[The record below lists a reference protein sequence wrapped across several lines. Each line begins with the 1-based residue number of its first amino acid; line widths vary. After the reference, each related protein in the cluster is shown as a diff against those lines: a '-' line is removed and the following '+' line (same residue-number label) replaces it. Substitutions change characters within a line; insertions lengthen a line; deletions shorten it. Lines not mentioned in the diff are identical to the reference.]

1 MSYLLTKSS
10 TYELELQ
17 VIEKFKIDKITL
29 MLEAGKA
36 TWHQFIRYYGSI
48 PKTIAIFLGSGNNAG
63 DGLVFANEALKHGCL
78 VDVIQIEDFKS
89 DLTKSVLKENA
100 RLKKHISK
108 TFVNKKYEVVVDAML
123 GLGFHGSPDK
133 PYELIIQTF
142 NELSGF
148 KLAID
153 LPSGIDADSG
163 IGQTYCLVD
172 LTVTYFAKKIGHVMA
187 HGKEASNK
195 IIICLKHYLDLK
207 FTLPIVQE
215 TSLPDRLAFV
225 HKYQCGEV
233 GVIAGS
239 EGMQGA
245 GWLSA
250 MAALRADAGI
260 VRYYHIIRALTMLDP
275 AIITQSISS
284 DDDLSFLKQNVVYVI
299 GPGLNHTDAKTI
311 MSKSIHKD
319 LQLVIDAGALYA
331 LPASYDFNHQ
341 CVLTP
346 HIGEAAHLLQKSNEY
361 VLTHPIECA
370 LSLYHKYQTY
380 IVLKSSATIFVHEG
394 FVSLIV
400 NGHPSLATAG
410 SGDVLAGM
418 IGGYIARYGIS
429 SNTISQ
435 AIFNHANI
443 GHQLGIEKKSGI
455 ASTDFLE

>member
-36 TWHQFIRYYGSI
+36 TWHQFIRHYGSI

-78 VDVIQIEDFKS
+78 VDIIQIEDFKS

-100 RLKKHISK
+100 FLKKHISK

-133 PYELIIQTF
+133 PYELMIQTF

-207 FTLPIVQE
+207 FTLPIVQ
-215 TSLPDRLAFV
+215 
-225 HKYQCGEV
+225 
-233 GVIAGS
+233 
-239 EGMQGA
+239 
-245 GWLSA
+245 
-250 MAALRADAGI
+250 
-260 VRYYHIIRALTMLDP
+260 
-275 AIITQSISS
+275 
-284 DDDLSFLKQNVVYVI
+284 
-299 GPGLNHTDAKTI
+299 
-311 MSKSIHKD
+311 
-319 LQLVIDAGALYA
+319 
-331 LPASYDFNHQ
+331 
-341 CVLTP
+341 
-346 HIGEAAHLLQKSNEY
+346 
-361 VLTHPIECA
+361 
-370 LSLYHKYQTY
+370 
-380 IVLKSSATIFVHEG
+380 
-394 FVSLIV
+394 
-400 NGHPSLATAG
+400 
-410 SGDVLAGM
+410 
-418 IGGYIARYGIS
+418 
-429 SNTISQ
+429 
-435 AIFNHANI
+435 
-443 GHQLGIEKKSGI
+443 
-455 ASTDFLE
+455 